1 MLRVFDGYQD
11 VRFHHMLREGG
22 ATVPRNYCLNISPL
36 HAKVVIITGT
46 SAKRRLTWGNGRD
59 AKRGLA
65 EVGLHAEQMSPN
77 KPRGQMLVM
86 NF

>member
-1 MLRVFDGYQD
+1 MSK
-11 VRFHHMLREGG
+11 GG
-22 ATVPRNYCLNISPL
+22 ETTVPCNYCLHVSLL
-36 HAKVVIITGT
+36 HTKVVIITGT
-46 SAKRRLTWGNGRD
+46 SAKRWLTWGNGRD